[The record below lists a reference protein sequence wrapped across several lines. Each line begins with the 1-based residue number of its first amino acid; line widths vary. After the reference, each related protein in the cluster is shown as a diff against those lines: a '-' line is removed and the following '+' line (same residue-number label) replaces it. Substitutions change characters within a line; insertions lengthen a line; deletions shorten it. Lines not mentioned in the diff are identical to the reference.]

1 MPDTK
6 TLGIEGKAYVGAAGS
21 TPTDVYP
28 DVTDVTLTV
37 TNNKAK
43 YATRGQ
49 KRNNN
54 RTTTQDLQISFTV
67 LKDFANAQFELLHAA
82 AMAGTPIAVKLID
95 KTSGYGWDA
104 DWVLDAKEG
113 QPLEG
118 FDTVEFTG
126 DFTSDNR
133 ALTEIN
139 PA

>member
-6 TLGIEGKAYVGAAGS
+6 TLGIDAKAYVGAAGS
-21 TPTDVYP
+21 TPTDLYA
-28 DVTDVTLTV
+28 DIQDANLTA

-49 KRNNN
+49 RRNNN
-54 RTTTQDLQISFTV
+54 RRTTQDLQISFTV
-67 LKDFANAQFELLHAA
+67 VKDFGNAQFELLHAA
-82 AMAGTPIAVKLID
+82 AMSGSPIAIKLID
-95 KTSGYGWDA
+95 KASGYGWDA
-104 DWVLDAKEG
+104 DWVLDVKEG

-118 FDTVEFTG
+118 FTTCEFTG

-139 PA
+139 PV